1 MNKVTSLTD
10 WHTQYGLD
18 FDDGINVDLFA
29 GGGGAST
36 GIEMGLKRPVHIAI
50 NHDADAVSM
59 HQANHPHAEHY
70 LSDVYEVDPK
80 AAVRGRRVNHLHASP
95 DCTHHSQAR
104 GGQSRKRAIRS
115 LSWVVHKW
123 AGTVRPAK
131 MTLENVEQILQWSPL
146 VAKRDK
152 KTGRVITL
160 ETITCPETGRKIN
173 RVAEPGERVPV
184 ENQFL
189 VPDTRR
195 KGHNWRHFVD
205 GLRAMGYQV
214 QWRKLLAADFGAP
227 TTRAR
232 LYMIARCDGLPIN
245 WPEQSHAAKPKR
257 GQQRHRAAH
266 ECIDW
271 SIPSRSIF
279 DRPKPL
285 AAATMR
291 RIAKGID
298 KFVLGAADPF
308 IVPVTHAGSDRVH
321 DIREPLRTVTTANRG
336 ELMLA
341 APHLVQFRF
350 NSGGQSLTTPL
361 PTITS
366 GGACKRPAGA
376 AHAMG
381 VASSILVGAGG
392 PSYSGKPAATT
403 EPLGTVLTENHRAL
417 ATAFMAQMNGGFNE
431 TAGHD
436 LRRPTSTVTNKGSQ
450 QQLVTAHLMTQ
461 RRNSFGNAATDPVS
475 TITAG
480 ANHHG
485 VVECTLSPEHEAG
498 ALRVAAFLMHYYSTG
513 GQWGSLDKP
522 MGAITT
528 KDRLALVTVWIKGT
542 PYVIVDICL
551 RMLVPRELY
560 RAQGF
565 PDSYII
571 EHGHDGRRFSKSKQ
585 VKFCGNSVSPL
596 PMAAIYRELNRP
608 AERLA
613 QGVA

>member
-1 MNKVTSLTD
+1 MTNLTQLTD

-18 FDDGINVDLFA
+18 FDDGINVDLFS

-50 NHDADAVSM
+50 NHDADAISM
-59 HQANHPHAEHY
+59 HQANHPHAEHH

-123 AGTVRPAK
+123 AGTVRPATI
-131 MTLENVEQILQWSPL
+131 TLENVEQILQWSPL

-152 KTGRVITL
+152 ATGRVVTL
-160 ETITCPETGRKIN
+160 DVITCPDTGRKIN
-173 RVAEPGERVPV
+173 RVADRGERVPV
-184 ENQFL
+184 ERQFL
-189 VPDTRR
+189 VPDKRR
-195 KGHNWRHFVD
+195 KGRNWKHFVD
-205 GLRAMGYQV
+205 GLRSMGYAV
-214 QWRKLLAADFGAP
+214 QWRTMKACDYGAP

-232 LYMIARCDGLPIN
+232 LYMIARCDGVPIT
-245 WPEQSHAAKPKR
+245 WPTPSHAAKPKR

-271 SIPSRSIF
+271 SIPARSIF

-298 KFVLGAADPF
+298 RFVLGAADPF
-308 IVPVTHAGSDRVH
+308 IVPIANYGGSGDQVQS
-321 DIREPLRTVTTANRG
+321 IREPLRTVTAWPKG
-336 ELMLA
+336 GSFAVA
-341 APHLVQFRF
+341 APTLVQTGYGERA
-350 NSGGQSLTTPL
+350 GQAPRSLDL
-361 PTITS
+361 DQ
-366 GGACKRPAGA
+366 
-376 AHAMG
+376 
-381 VASSILVGAGG
+381 
-392 PSYSGKPAATT
+392 
-403 EPLGTVLTENHRAL
+403 PLGTVVAGGVKHAL

-431 TAGHD
+431 TPGHD

-450 QQLVTAHLMTQ
+450 QQLVTAHLMTH
-461 RRNSFGNAATDPVS
+461 RRHSTGTAASEPLA

-480 ANHHG
+480 GEHHSL
-485 VVECTLSPEHEAG
+485 VECTLSPEHEAG

-513 GQWGSLDKP
+513 GQWGALDKP
-522 MGAITT
+522 MAAITT
-528 KDRLALVTVWIKGT
+528 KDRLALVTVWVKGT

-560 RAQGF
+560 RAQGL

-608 AERLA
+608 ERLA

>member
-1 MNKVTSLTD
+1 MNAITQLKD

-18 FDDGINVDLFA
+18 FDDGINVDLFS

-50 NHDADAVSM
+50 NHDPDAISM
-59 HQANHPHAEHY
+59 HEANHRHAEHY
-70 LSDVYEVDPK
+70 LSDVYEVDPR

-131 MTLENVEQILQWSPL
+131 ITLENVEQILQWSPL

-152 KTGRVITL
+152 STGRVVTL

-173 RVAEPGERVPV
+173 RVAEPGERVLV
-184 ENQFL
+184 GNQFL
-189 VPDTRR
+189 VPDKRR
-195 KGHNWRHFVD
+195 KGRNWRHFVD
-205 GLRAMGYQV
+205 GLRAMGYAV
-214 QWRKLLAADFGAP
+214 QWRTMKACDFGAP

-232 LYMIARCDGLPIN
+232 LYMIARCDGVPIT
-245 WPEQSHAAKPKR
+245 WPAPSHAAKPKR

-279 DRPKPL
+279 DREKPL

-291 RIAKGID
+291 RIAKGVD
-298 KFVLGAADPF
+298 RFVLDAADPF
-308 IVPVTHAGSDRVH
+308 IVPIANYGGSGDQVQS
-321 DIREPLRTVTTANRG
+321 IREPLRTVTAWPKG
-336 ELMLA
+336 GSFAVA
-341 APHLVQFRF
+341 APTLVQTGYGERA
-350 NSGGQSLTTPL
+350 GQAPRSLDL
-361 PTITS
+361 DQ
-366 GGACKRPAGA
+366 
-376 AHAMG
+376 
-381 VASSILVGAGG
+381 
-392 PSYSGKPAATT
+392 
-403 EPLGTVLTENHRAL
+403 PLGTVVAGGVKHAL

-431 TAGHD
+431 TPGHD

-450 QQLVTAHLMTQ
+450 QQLVTAHLMTH
-461 RRNSFGNAATDPVS
+461 RHHSVGTEAGEPLA

-480 ANHHG
+480 GGHHSL
-485 VVECTLSPEHEAG
+485 VECTLSPEHEAG
-498 ALRVAAFLMHYYSTG
+498 ALRVAAFLVNYYGKGTARDLE
-513 GQWGSLDKP
+513 QPLDTV
-522 MGAITT
+522 TT
-528 KDRLALVTVWIKGT
+528 RDRLALVTVWIKGT

-560 RAQGF
+560 RAQGL